1 MTEKN
6 MNCEIEKKSLRKKM
20 CEALASLDP
29 IAKAFESAGLCMRF
43 IQSETYKSSRAIF
56 GFMPLK
62 DEVDVLPILRTA
74 IADGKKVLLPKIVC
88 ETKSNCK
95 AEIFEGEKNSTG
107 EIEGGKM
114 DFYFVKRDP
123 IEETEECAH
132 GIFEPKSSCEK
143 ADIENFFMEMR
154 GEKIVVLVPGLAFTK
169 EGFRLGR
176 GGGYYDRFLERLSG
190 ICAASEGAQIPE
202 TKPKLFGVCYA
213 AQILENVPRET
224 HDIQMDI
231 VLSAHN

>member
-1 MTEKN
+1 M
-6 MNCEIEKKSLRKKM
+6 R
-20 CEALASLDP
+20 EALASLDP

-62 DEVDVLPILRTA
+62 DEVDVLPILRAA
-74 IADGKKVLLPKIVC
+74 IADGKKVLLPKFVC
-88 ETKSNCK
+88 EIKSNCRT
-95 AEIFEGEKNSTG
+95 EIFEGEKNSTG
-107 EIEGGKM
+107 KIGGKM

-123 IEETEECAH
+123 IEETEEGAH
-132 GIFEPKSSCEK
+132 GIFEPKPSCQK
-143 ADIENFFMEMR
+143 ADIENFFMKMR

-190 ICAASEGAQIPE
+190 ISAAGEGAQISE
-202 TKPKLFGVCYA
+202 TKPKFVGVCYA

>member
-20 CEALASLDP
+20 RETLASLDP

-62 DEVDVLPILRTA
+62 DEVDVLPILRAA
-74 IADGKKVLLPKIVC
+74 IVDGKKVLLPKIVC
-88 ETKSNCK
+88 EIKSNCK

-123 IEETEECAH
+123 IEETEEGAH
-132 GIFEPKSSCEK
+132 GIFEPKPSCQK
-143 ADIENFFMEMR
+143 ADIENFFMKMR

-190 ICAASEGAQIPE
+190 ICEARENANNSK
-202 TKPKLFGVCYA
+202 TKPKFVGVCYA

>member
-6 MNCEIEKKSLRKKM
+6 INCEIEKKSLRKKM
-20 CEALASLDP
+20 REALASLDP

-43 IQSETYKSSRAIF
+43 IQSETYKSARAIF

-62 DEVDVLPILRTA
+62 DEVDVLPILRAA

-95 AEIFEGEKNSTG
+95 AEIFEGEKNSTSK
-107 EIEGGKM
+107 IEGGKM
-114 DFYFVKRDP
+114 DFYFVERDP
-123 IEETEECAH
+123 IEETEEGVH

-143 ADIENFFMEMR
+143 ADIEKLFAEMR

-176 GGGYYDRFLERLSG
+176 GGGYYDRFLERLSE
-190 ICAASEGAQIPE
+190 ICAACENSEA
-202 TKPKLFGVCYA
+202 KVKLVGVCYA
-213 AQILENVPRET
+213 VQILENVPREM
-224 HDIQMDI
+224 HDVRVEI

>member
-20 CEALASLDP
+20 RETLASLDP
-29 IAKAFESAGLCMRF
+29 ITKAFESAGLCMRF

-62 DEVDVLPILRTA
+62 DEVDVLPILRAA

-88 ETKSNCK
+88 EIKSNCK
-95 AEIFEGEKNSTG
+95 AEIFEGEKNSTSK
-107 EIEGGKM
+107 IGGKM
-114 DFYFVKRDP
+114 DFYFVKRNP
-123 IEETEECAH
+123 IEETEEGAH
-132 GIFEPKSSCEK
+132 GIFEPKPSCEK

-169 EGFRLGR
+169 EAFRLGR
-176 GGGYYDRFLERLSG
+176 GGGYYDRFLERLSE
-190 ICAASEGAQIPE
+190 ICAASEGAQISE

>member
-1 MTEKN
+1 M
-6 MNCEIEKKSLRKKM
+6 R
-20 CEALASLDP
+20 EALASLDP

-43 IQSETYKSSRAIF
+43 IQSETYKSARAIF

-62 DEVDVLPILRTA
+62 DEVDVLPILRAA
-74 IADGKKVLLPKIVC
+74 IVDGKKVLLPKIVC
-88 ETKSNCK
+88 EIKSNCK

-143 ADIENFFMEMR
+143 ADIEKFFTEMHS
-154 GEKIVVLVPGLAFTK
+154 EKIVVLVPGLAFTK

-176 GGGYYDRFLERLSG
+176 GGGYYDRFLERILG
-190 ICAASEGAQIPE
+190 ICAANENTKNSE
-202 TKPKLFGVCYA
+202 TKPKFVGVCYG
-213 AQILENVPRET
+213 AQILESVPREM
-224 HDIQMDI
+224 HDARVDI

>member
-1 MTEKN
+1 MRET
-6 MNCEIEKKSLRKKM
+6 
-20 CEALASLDP
+20 LASLDP

-62 DEVDVLPILRTA
+62 DEVDVLPILRAA

-88 ETKSNCK
+88 EIKSNCK
-95 AEIFEGEKNSTG
+95 AEIFEGEKNSTSK
-107 EIEGGKM
+107 IGGKM
-114 DFYFVKRDP
+114 DFYFVKRNP
-123 IEETEECAH
+123 IEETEEGAH
-132 GIFEPKSSCEK
+132 GIFEPKPSCEK
-143 ADIENFFMEMR
+143 ADIEKFFTEMR

-176 GGGYYDRFLERLSG
+176 GGGYYDRFLERLSE
-190 ICAASEGAQIPE
+190 ICAASEGAQKSE
-202 TKPKLFGVCYA
+202 TKPKFVGVCYG
-213 AQILENVPRET
+213 AQILESVPREM

>member
-1 MTEKN
+1 M
-6 MNCEIEKKSLRKKM
+6 R
-20 CEALASLDP
+20 EALASLDP

-62 DEVDVLPILRTA
+62 DEVDVLPILRAA
-74 IADGKKVLLPKIVC
+74 IVDGKKVLLPKIVR

-95 AEIFEGEKNSTG
+95 TEFPDSAENFTG
-107 EIEGGKM
+107 KIECGKM
-114 DFYFVKRDP
+114 DFYFVERDP
-123 IEETEECAH
+123 IEETEKGAH
-132 GIFEPKSSCEK
+132 GIFEPKPSCKK
-143 ADIENFFMEMR
+143 ADIEKIFMKMR

-176 GGGYYDRFLERLSG
+176 GGGYYDRFLERISG
-190 ICAASEGAQIPE
+190 IFAAGENANNSE
-202 TKPKLFGVCYA
+202 TKPKFIGVCYA
-213 AQILENVPRET
+213 AQILENVPRKT

>member
-1 MTEKN
+1 M
-6 MNCEIEKKSLRKKM
+6 R
-20 CEALASLDP
+20 EALASLDP

-62 DEVDVLPILRTA
+62 DEVDVLPILRAA

-88 ETKSNCK
+88 EIKSNCK
-95 AEIFEGEKNSTG
+95 AEFSASAKNSTG

-114 DFYFVKRDP
+114 DFYFVERDP
-123 IEETEECAH
+123 IEETEEGAH
-132 GIFEPKSSCEK
+132 GIFEPKPSCQK
-143 ADIENFFMEMR
+143 ADIEKLFAEMH

-176 GGGYYDRFLERLSG
+176 GGGYYDRFLERLSR
-190 ICAASEGAQIPE
+190 ISAAIENSEAKVE
-202 TKPKLFGVCYA
+202 LVGVCYA

-224 HDIQMDI
+224 HDARVDCVVRI
-231 VLSAHN
+231 